1 MGNNKQPAQN
11 KTLNTMFTNKK
22 LILAAAVAAQCALA
36 SNLLWFEDDNEETE
50 YDAAIEGDDADMTE
64 AELEHE
70 RRMLKDRNDP
80 EKRGYFRG
88 NYNVFGMPSF
98 TPTGSWNFFEKPFK
112 NVVDPFDVDD
122 HHIERATVLKKMTEA
137 NQRPFGTAIS
147 DIARCT
153 LDGGAVDN

>member
-1 MGNNKQPAQN
+1 MDSGND
-11 KTLNTMFTNKK
+11 TIVMRLSETNN
-22 LILAAAVAAQCALA
+22 LDETTSPGLLPSVAFKFLR
-36 SNLLWFEDDNEETE
+36 DD
-50 YDAAIEGDDADMTE
+50 DMS
-64 AELEHE
+64 
-70 RRMLKDRNDP
+70 
-80 EKRGYFRG
+80 
-88 NYNVFGMPSF
+88 YNVFGMPSF

-153 LDGGAVDN
+153 LDGGIERATVLKKMTEANQRPFGTVA

>member
-36 SNLLWFEDDNEETE
+36 SNLLWFEDDNEESG

-70 RRMLKDRNDP
+70 RRMLKDRNDTIVMRLSETNNLDETTSP
-80 EKRGYFRG
+80 GLLPSVAFKFLRDDDMS
-88 NYNVFGMPSF
+88 YNVFGMPSF

-112 NVVDPFDVDD
+112 NVV
-122 HHIERATVLKKMTEA
+122 
-137 NQRPFGTAIS
+137 
-147 DIARCT
+147 
-153 LDGGAVDN
+153 